1 MLILRLFFY
10 FGANL
15 LALLILDRY
24 VAGFSIIS
32 SELVNLITLA
42 IVFTILNTYIR
53 PIIKF
58 ILTPFVI
65 ITFGLFSI
73 IINAGILMVLDYFS
87 ESIIINELTPLLY
100 SAIIIALAN
109 ITISFI
115 SRLFFRRG

>member
-1 MLILRLFFY
+1 MLILRLVFY

-24 VAGFSIIS
+24 VTGFTIVS

-42 IVFTILNTYIR
+42 ILFTILNTYIR

-58 ILTPFVI
+58 ILTPFII

-87 ESIIINELTPLLY
+87 ENIIINELTPLLY
-100 SAIIIALAN
+100 SAIIIAFAN
-109 ITISFI
+109 ITISLI
-115 SRLFFRRG
+115 NRLFFKRG

>member
-1 MLILRLFFY
+1 MLILRLAFY

-58 ILTPFVI
+58 ILTPFII

-73 IINAGILMVLDYFS
+73 IINAGILMLLDYFS
-87 ESIIINELTPLLY
+87 ENIIINELTPLLY
-100 SAIIIALAN
+100 SAIIIAFAN

-115 SRLFFRRG
+115 NRLFFKRG